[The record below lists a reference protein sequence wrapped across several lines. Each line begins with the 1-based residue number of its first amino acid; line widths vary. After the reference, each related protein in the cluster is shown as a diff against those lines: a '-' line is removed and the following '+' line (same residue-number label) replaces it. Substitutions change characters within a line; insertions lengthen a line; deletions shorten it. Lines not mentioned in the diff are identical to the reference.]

1 MRYWED
7 PFVAPVPGCFTSPFG
22 VKRVRNGK
30 PTGDYHRGV
39 DQRSP
44 TGYPVRAVAA
54 GVIKIAQQFTALGGT
69 VGLDHGQGLETM
81 YLHMS
86 SLLAL
91 PSAHVNRGDV
101 IGYVGSTGRSNG
113 PHLHWAIYVNGVPVN
128 PSQWVT
134 LRPCSASASRVRPI
148 TKGFPFERN
157 LPPSYRL
164 SSSSNL
170 VCAVKVS
177 NRIYTLTRT
186 DEEKS
191 TGGVNP

>member
-1 MRYWED
+1 MTS
-7 PFVAPVPGCFTSPFG
+7 APRPGIPSEPW
-22 VKRVRNGK
+22 R
-30 PTGDYHRGV
+30 P
-39 DQRSP
+39 
-44 TGYPVRAVAA
+44 
-54 GVIKIAQQFTALGGT
+54 VIKIAQQFTALGGT

-91 PSAHVNRGDV
+91 PSAHVNGGDV

-134 LRPCSASASRVRPI
+134 LRAVQRLSQPRSQAI
-148 TKGFPFERN
+148 TKRFPFERN